1 MLPDVEVAVRL
12 QELDL
17 RISGLLKEISTL
29 PKHIAEIEKRLGSH
43 ERRLEIDRTALSAN
57 QKERKRLEGEGQA
70 AEAKISKLRGQM
82 LDAKTN
88 EQYRAFQN
96 EITFCER
103 EIRNA
108 EDKILELMSAS
119 EPLDKNVKAAESAL
133 KEERGQ
139 VNAEKERAEKRTAA
153 DRKRMAEL
161 QAERNELFAKLTPAV
176 GMNYERI
183 RKGRAGI
190 AVSEAVDNRCS
201 QCHMSIRPQF
211 TQELKRGE
219 KLMYCESCGRMLYWN
234 APKSPEDMAGA
245 NALTRAR

>member
-17 RISGLLKEISTL
+17 RIAGLLKEISTL

-43 ERRLEIDRTALSAN
+43 ERRLEIDRAALSAN

-96 EITFCER
+96 EITYCER
-103 EIRNA
+103 EIRRCRRQN
-108 EDKILELMSAS
+108 LELMTRVRATRQ
-119 EPLDKNVKAAESAL
+119 EREAGGSAL

-139 VNAEKERAEKRTAA
+139 VNAERERAEKRTAA
-153 DRKRMAEL
+153 DRKRHG
-161 QAERNELFAKLTPAV
+161 RNCRL
-176 GMNYERI
+176 
-183 RKGRAGI
+183 
-190 AVSEAVDNRCS
+190 SETS
-201 QCHMSIRPQF
+201 
-211 TQELKRGE
+211 
-219 KLMYCESCGRMLYWN
+219 Y
-234 APKSPEDMAGA
+234 
-245 NALTRAR
+245 